1 MRRNFAVR
9 DFCNALAPALV
20 FLLLTGVALAQ
31 NGHLSVVKQTSL
43 QSPPVKTTVAAVL
56 LSDIHFEP
64 FWDPAKVP
72 QLATAPVDQWKAILA
87 APPSSDQPQRFQALQ
102 QSCHTRGADTPFTLY
117 DSALKAMRKP
127 AAGAAFVT
135 VSGDLVSHS
144 FDCKYNSLF
153 PAHTPESYRAFVEK
167 TIDYVIDELYAALP
181 GVPVYVALGNNDSD
195 CGDYR
200 LDAHGEFLSDTG
212 KEVTKHFPATE
223 RENAQKSFADGGYY
237 SIALPAPIENARL
250 LVLDDIFMS
259 KSYKSCAGKEDSTA
273 ADAQLKW
280 LSQQLA
286 EARVKKEKVWIMG
299 HIPPGVDLHAT
310 VTKMVD
316 VCGGQKPVM
325 YLSSEK
331 MADELT
337 EFDDVIDLAVF
348 AHTHMDELHLL
359 KGDKQSTVPGSNV
372 AIKLVSSISPINGN
386 HPSFTIAEID
396 PATAKLKDYR
406 VYAASNQSGIDAT
419 WPEEYDFARSYH
431 EAGVTA
437 PSLGKLLNE
446 FSRDP
451 SAKTQASQ
459 DYIHNF
465 FVGAPSTLLNLVW
478 PQYVCATS
486 NDSAEAFKA
495 CVCPAA
501 H

>member
-1 MRRNFAVR
+1 
-9 DFCNALAPALV
+9 
-20 FLLLTGVALAQ
+20 
-31 NGHLSVVKQTSL
+31 
-43 QSPPVKTTVAAVL
+43 
-56 LSDIHFEP
+56 
-64 FWDPAKVP
+64 
-72 QLATAPVDQWKAILA
+72 
-87 APPSSDQPQRFQALQ
+87 
-102 QSCHTRGADTPFTLY
+102 
-117 DSALKAMRKP
+117 MRKP
-127 AAGAAFVT
+127 TAGAAFVT

-144 FDCKYNSLF
+144 FDCKYNSFF
-153 PAHTPESYRAFVEK
+153 PTHTPDSYRAFVEK
-167 TIDYVIDELYAALP
+167 TIDYVIDELYAAFP

-200 LDAHGEFLSDTG
+200 LNARGEFLSATG
-212 KEVTKHFPATE
+212 KEVTRNFPAVE
-223 RENAQKSFADGGYY
+223 RENAQASFADGGYY

-250 LVLDDIFMS
+250 LVLNDIFMS
-259 KSYKSCAGKEDSTA
+259 KNYKSCAGKEDSTA

-280 LSQQLA
+280 LGQQLA
-286 EARVKKEKVWIMG
+286 EARVQKEKVWVMG

-316 VCGGQKPVM
+316 VCGGQKPIM
-325 YLSSEK
+325 FLSSEK
-331 MADELT
+331 LADELT
-337 EFDDVIDLAVF
+337 EFGDVTELAIF

-359 KGDKQSTVPGSNV
+359 KSDKQSTVPESDV

-396 PATAKLKDYR
+396 PTTAQLKDYQ
-406 VYAASNQSGIDAT
+406 VYAASNPSGVGAT

-431 EAGVTA
+431 QAGVTA
-437 PSLGKLLNE
+437 PSLGELLNE
-446 FSRDP
+446 FSQDP
-451 SAKTQASQ
+451 IAKTQASQ
-459 DYIHNF
+459 NYIRDF

-478 PQYVCATS
+478 PQYVCAIS